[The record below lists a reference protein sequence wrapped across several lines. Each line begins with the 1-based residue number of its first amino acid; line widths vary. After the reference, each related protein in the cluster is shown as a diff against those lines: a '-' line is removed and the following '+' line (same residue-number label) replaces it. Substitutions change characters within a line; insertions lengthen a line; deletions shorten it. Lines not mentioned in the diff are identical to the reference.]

1 VPTGRI
7 PEGPGCHQPV
17 IELSDVSFVYERRPI
32 IEHLHFTVRERDFA
46 LLAGPNGA
54 GKTTLLKLIVGLL
67 EPNGGE
73 VRLFGEPA
81 QRFRQRERIG
91 YVPQKNAFNPLFP
104 ATVREVVLS
113 GMYGRHKLFRRLTKA
128 DYQKVDD
135 AMQALGIEDLAGK
148 RIGML
153 SGGQQQRV
161 FLARALVNSPALL
174 ILDEPT
180 VGIDAET
187 QDSFYHLIRHM
198 HQHHNITFLMVSHD
212 RERFRSYL
220 DDAPAAEAGRLKFYV
235 RHSHDREDCV
245 ETDLTHSLRE
255 YRRAAEEPALVR

>member
-17 IELSDVSFVYERRPI
+17 IELSDVSFAYERRPI

-67 EPNGGE
+67 EPDGGE

-81 QRFRQRERIG
+81 RRFRQRERIG

-135 AMQALGIEDLAGK
+135 AMQALGIEDLAG
-148 RIGML
+148 
-153 SGGQQQRV
+153 
-161 FLARALVNSPALL
+161 
-174 ILDEPT
+174 
-180 VGIDAET
+180 
-187 QDSFYHLIRHM
+187 
-198 HQHHNITFLMVSHD
+198 
-212 RERFRSYL
+212 
-220 DDAPAAEAGRLKFYV
+220 
-235 RHSHDREDCV
+235 
-245 ETDLTHSLRE
+245 
-255 YRRAAEEPALVR
+255 